1 MDSLLV
7 RLRPHDPRRGHV
19 LRCFAFRGVRFY
31 AHLGWYRVPP
41 EVAEHLR
48 SAHQHAEDLLSPLA
62 FDVCTA
68 EEAERIDAD
77 ENARAHAA
85 TATAP
90 LGTAPRASSPT
101 PSVAATTPSPPTTG
115 ATASASDAPRRT
127 KKD

>member
-19 LRCFAFRGVRFY
+19 LRCYAFRGVRFY

-48 SAHQHAEDLLSPLA
+48 GARQHADDPHAPVA
-62 FDVCTA
+62 FDVCTL
-68 EEAERIDAD
+68 EEAQRIDAD
-77 ENARAHAA
+77 ESARAHAA

-90 LGTAPRASSPT
+90 LGTAPRPGTAAGTAGAPT
-101 PSVAATTPSPPTTG
+101 PTAADT
-115 ATASASDAPRRT
+115 PRRA